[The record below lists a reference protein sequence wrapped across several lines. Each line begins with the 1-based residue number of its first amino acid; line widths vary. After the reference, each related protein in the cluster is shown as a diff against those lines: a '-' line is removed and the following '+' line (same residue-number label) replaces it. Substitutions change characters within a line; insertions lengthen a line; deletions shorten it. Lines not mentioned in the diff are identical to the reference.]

1 MFEKWLGRC
10 ERKGLY
16 KRYFQEELKMES
28 IKEFLKRLFG
38 WDGEDEVLVQN
49 VPSKELDDR
58 SFIEYW
64 QNHIHFNF
72 SMQDYLC
79 PATRDLYKIQD
90 LDGAHVKKVNS
101 DDKTIYIVAVS
112 KSYNRSRTRKPFMVK
127 KKYLVKAPKQKA
139 DK

>member
-49 VPSKELDDR
+49 VPSKELDDPQIR
-58 SFIEYW
+58 
-64 QNHIHFNF
+64 N
-72 SMQDYLC
+72 
-79 PATRDLYKIQD
+79 
-90 LDGAHVKKVNS
+90 
-101 DDKTIYIVAVS
+101 
-112 KSYNRSRTRKPFMVK
+112 
-127 KKYLVKAPKQKA
+127 
-139 DK
+139 

>member
-1 MFEKWLGRC
+1 
-10 ERKGLY
+10 
-16 KRYFQEELKMES
+16 MES

-79 PATRDLYKIQD
+79 PATRDLY
-90 LDGAHVKKVNS
+90 L
-101 DDKTIYIVAVS
+101 
-112 KSYNRSRTRKPFMVK
+112 KSATYRV
-127 KKYLVKAPKQKA
+127 
-139 DK
+139 